1 LSRHSLGEG
10 GTPPA
15 GGHKA
20 RSYILVRL
28 RRTCTPPVCSC
39 VGVTALRVMS
49 VYEAVKN
56 GEDFMVEQ
64 GVIRPPSEAHSL
76 LVRVTRN
83 CPWNRCV
90 FCPAYKG
97 VKFSRRSVEEVK
109 ADIDAMAKEY
119 GKHSAMIK
127 TAFLQDA
134 DSLIL
139 KTEQILEIL
148 RHMKAKFPNLERI
161 TTYGRATT
169 LKRKSVQEFVQLKE
183 AGLTR
188 IHAGLES
195 GSEKVLKM
203 IRKGITPEDIVE
215 AGRKVMAAGISLS
228 EYIMPGVGGRA
239 LSEEHARETARLLN
253 QVRPDFI
260 RVRTFA
266 LPPKSPMKKMV
277 DEGSFSPMTDEEIVA
292 EIRLLVSC
300 LDEMHS
306 FFSCG
311 DYSPN
316 LLMEVNG
323 YLDEKKADMLREL
336 DKFLRLSPEQKKV
349 YSLIRRSGSM
359 NYPVDIVLDE
369 KVMKEVLPE
378 IERLEQGDPEGFN
391 RYIET
396 LMSYM
401 IPQPQT
407 DEEWD

>member
-1 LSRHSLGEG
+1 MQAGSRTG
-10 GTPPA
+10 
-15 GGHKA
+15 
-20 RSYILVRL
+20 RSV
-28 RRTCTPPVCSC
+28 
-39 VGVTALRVMS
+39 
-49 VYEAVKN
+49 E
-56 GEDFMVEQ
+56 EDDFMYEQ
-64 GVIRPPSEAHSL
+64 GVIRPPSEARSL

-83 CPWNRCV
+83 CPWNQCL

-97 VKFSRRSVEEVK
+97 VKFSKRSVAEVK
-109 ADIDAMAKEY
+109 ADIDAMAEEY
-119 GKHSAMIK
+119 GQQINMIE

-139 KTEQILEIL
+139 KTDQILEIL
-148 RHMKAKFPNLERI
+148 RYIKERFPNLKRV
-161 TTYGRATT
+161 TSYGRATT
-169 LKRKSVQEFVQLKE
+169 LKRKSVEEFVQLKE

-203 IRKGITPEDIVE
+203 IRKGITPEDILE
-215 AGRKVMAAGISLS
+215 AGRKVLAAGISLS
-228 EYIMPGVGGRA
+228 EYIMPGVGGRT

-253 QVRPDFI
+253 QVKPDFI

-266 LPPKSPMKKMV
+266 LHPKSPMNKMV
-277 DEGSFSPMTDEEIVA
+277 DAGTFLPMTDEEIVV

-300 LDEMHS
+300 LHEIHS
-306 FFSCG
+306 YFSCG

-323 YLDEKKADMLREL
+323 YLDQKKAGMLSEL
-336 DKFLRLSPEQKKV
+336 DKFLSLTPEQKKV
-349 YSLIRRSGSM
+349 YSLIRRSSSM

-369 KVMKEVLPE
+369 KVMKQVLPE
-378 IERLEQGDPEGFN
+378 IEKLERGDPDGFN
-391 RYIET
+391 RYIDT

>member
-1 LSRHSLGEG
+1 MLSFRGRGRPFTE
-10 GTPPA
+10 
-15 GGHKA
+15 
-20 RSYILVRL
+20 
-28 RRTCTPPVCSC
+28 RRYLKKGSEEIAALQDGD
-39 VGVTALRVMS
+39 GVM
-49 VYEAVKN
+49 Y
-56 GEDFMVEQ
+56 EQ
-64 GVIRPPSEAHSL
+64 GVIRPPSEARSL
-76 LVRVTRN
+76 LIRVTRN

-97 VKFSRRSVEEVK
+97 VKFSKRSVAEVK

-119 GKHSAMIK
+119 GNHSDLIR

-139 KTEQILEIL
+139 KTDQILEIL
-148 RHMKAKFPNLERI
+148 RHLKARFPNIERV

-169 LKRKSVQEFVQLKE
+169 LKRKSVEEYIQLKE

-195 GSEKVLKM
+195 GSAKVLKM
-203 IRKGITPEDIVE
+203 IKKGITPEDIVE
-215 AGRKVMAAGISLS
+215 AGQKVMAAGISLS
-228 EYIMPGVGGRA
+228 EYIMPGVGGRT
-239 LSEEHARETARLLN
+239 LSEEHARETAALLN
-253 QVRPDFI
+253 QVKPDFI

-277 DEGSFSPMTDEEIVA
+277 EEGTFQPMTDEEIVA

-300 LDEMHS
+300 LDEIHS
-306 FFSCG
+306 YFSCG

-323 YLDEKKADMLREL
+323 YLDEKKAEMLKEL
-336 DKFLRLSPEQKKV
+336 DKFLALTPEQKKA

-359 NYPVDIVLDE
+359 NYPIDVVLDE
-369 KVMKEVLPE
+369 KVMRQVLPE
-378 IERLEQGDPEGFN
+378 IEKLERGDPDGFN
-391 RYIET
+391 RYIDT

-407 DEEWD
+407 DKDWD

>member
-1 LSRHSLGEG
+1 M
-10 GTPPA
+10 
-15 GGHKA
+15 
-20 RSYILVRL
+20 Y
-28 RRTCTPPVCSC
+28 
-39 VGVTALRVMS
+39 
-49 VYEAVKN
+49 
-56 GEDFMVEQ
+56 EQ
-64 GVIRPPSEAHSL
+64 GVIRPPSEARSL

-83 CPWNRCV
+83 CPWNQCL

-97 VKFSRRSVEEVK
+97 VKFSKRTVAEVK

-119 GKHSAMIK
+119 GKHIDMIK

-139 KTEQILEIL
+139 KTDQILEIL
-148 RHMKAKFPNLERI
+148 RHIKARFPSLERV

-169 LKRKSVQEFVQLKE
+169 LKRKSVEEFVQLKE

-195 GSEKVLKM
+195 GSERVLKM
-203 IRKGITPEDIVE
+203 IKKGITPEDIVE
-215 AGRKVMAAGISLS
+215 AGRKVTAAGISLS
-228 EYIMPGVGGRA
+228 EYMPGVGGRG

-253 QVRPDFI
+253 EVRPDFI

-266 LPPKSPMKKMV
+266 LHPRSTMKKLV
-277 DEGSFSPMTDEEIVA
+277 DAGIFLPMTDEEIVA

-300 LDEMHS
+300 LDEIHS
-306 FFSCG
+306 YFSCG

-316 LLMEVNG
+316 LLMQVNG
-323 YLDEKKADMLREL
+323 YLDEKKADMLSEL
-336 DKFLRLSPEQKKV
+336 DKFLSLTPEQKKV
-349 YSLIRRSGSM
+349 YSLIRRSNSM
-359 NYPVDIVLDE
+359 NYPVEIVLDE
-369 KVMKEVLPE
+369 KVMKEVRPQ
-378 IERLEQGDPEGFN
+378 IEKLERGDPDGFN

-407 DEEWD
+407 DDEWD